1 MRKFWIILLAM
12 FVMIVMMM
20 CGADAYA
27 AAPELDYG
35 RNELEDALPDSV
47 LDYLRD
53 EQITPEAPRTF
64 SFTEALGSLL
74 ELLKSKA
81 TAPLRMLCGLCG
93 VVLFCALAESIA
105 DTGSLKGVFSVV
117 GVLCG
122 AGIAA
127 ASMYGLLTDSLAAIS
142 AAATFMLVFIPVLTG
157 ISAALG
163 HTLTAAAMNSAI
175 LACTQLFSQLAANF
189 LAPLCGAILGVSTAG
204 AVHPQ
209 LKLDKLGE
217 LIKKFVMWGLTLVMT
232 VFMGV
237 LSLQTAV
244 SAASDN
250 AAIKTAKFMV
260 SQGIPIIGGTV
271 SDAVNTLR
279 GGLSILKSGVGV
291 YGIIAAAVIIV
302 PVLASLFCYR
312 IATALAEAM
321 AEMFGLKELTALLK
335 SCGAVVTIITAITFS
350 VLLLNTVAAI
360 ITLCMTSNVG

>member
-1 MRKFWIILLAM
+1 MRKLFSILAAVTIML
-12 FVMIVMMM
+12 F
-20 CGADAYA
+20 CGVTAFA
-27 AAPELDYG
+27 AAPDEFDYG
-35 RNELEDALPDSV
+35 RDRLESALPDDV
-47 LDYLRD
+47 LDYLES
-53 EQITPEAPRTF
+53 EQITPETPRVF
-64 SFTEALGSLL
+64 SFTETLGGLL
-74 ELLKSKA
+74 ELLRSKA
-81 TAPLRMLCGLCG
+81 TGPLRMLCGLCG

-105 DTGSLKGVFSVV
+105 DTGNLKGVFSVV

-127 ASMYGLLTDSLAAIS
+127 AAMYDVLGNSLTAIS
-142 AAATFMLVFIPVLTG
+142 AAANFMLVFIPVLTG

-163 HTLTAAAMNSAI
+163 HTLTAAAVNSAI
-175 LACTQLFSQLAANF
+175 LGCTQLFSQLAANF

-260 SQGIPIIGGTV
+260 SQGVPIIGGTV

-279 GGLSILKSGVGV
+279 SGLGILKSGVGV

-302 PVLASLFCYR
+302 PVLASLLCYW
-312 IATALAEAM
+312 IATALAEAL

-350 VLLLNTVAAI
+350 VLIINTVAAI
-360 ITLCMTSNVG
+360 ITLCMTGNAA

>member
-1 MRKFWIILLAM
+1 MRKFFAVLTALLAM
-12 FVMIVMMM
+12 IL
-20 CGADAYA
+20 CGTTA
-27 AAPELDYG
+27 AADIVEDFDYG
-35 RNELEDALPDSV
+35 RDRLESALPDDV
-47 LDYLRD
+47 LDYLED
-53 EQITPEAPRTF
+53 EQITPDTPRTF
-64 SFTEALGSLL
+64 SFSEALNNFW
-74 ELLKSKA
+74 ELMKSKA
-81 TAPLRMLCGLCG
+81 VNPLRVLCGLCG
-93 VVLFCALAESIA
+93 VVLFSAFAESVA

-127 ASMYGLLTDSLAAIS
+127 AAMYDLLESSLTAIS
-142 AAATFMLVFIPVLTG
+142 AAANFMLVFIPVLTG

-163 HTLTAAAMNSAI
+163 HTLTAAAVNSAI
-175 LACTQLFSQLAANF
+175 LGCTQLFSQLSANF

-232 VFMGV
+232 IFMGV

-244 SAASDN
+244 SAATDN

-260 SQGIPIIGGTV
+260 SQGVPIIGGTV
-271 SDAVNTLR
+271 SDAVNTLQS
-279 GGLSILKSGVGV
+279 GLGILKSGVGV
-291 YGIIAAAVIIV
+291 YGMIAAAVIIV
-302 PVLASLFCYR
+302 PVLASLFCYK
-312 IATALAEAM
+312 IAVVLAEAL
-321 AEMFGLKELTALLK
+321 AEMFGLKELAALLK

-360 ITLCMTSNVG
+360 ITLCMTGNSG

>member
-1 MRKFWIILLAM
+1 MRKFFAVLTALMAM
-12 FVMIVMMM
+12 LF
-20 CGADAYA
+20 CGINAA
-27 AAPELDYG
+27 AAPDDFDYG
-35 RNELEDALPDSV
+35 RDRLEDALPEDA
-47 LDYLRD
+47 LGYLES

-64 SFTEALGSLL
+64 SFSEALGGLL
-74 ELLKSKA
+74 ELLRSKA
-81 TAPLRMLCGLCG
+81 TEPLRMLCGLCG
-93 VVLFCALAESIA
+93 VVLFCALAESVA
-105 DTGSLKGVFSVV
+105 DTGNLKGVFSAV

-127 ASMYGLLTDSLAAIS
+127 AAMYDILGSSLTAIT
-142 AAATFMLVFIPVLTG
+142 AAANFMLVFIPVLTG

-163 HTLTAAAMNSAI
+163 HTLTAAAVNSAI
-175 LACTQLFSQLAANF
+175 LGCTQLFSQLAANF

-244 SAASDN
+244 SAATDN

-260 SQGIPIIGGTV
+260 SQGVPIIGGTV
-271 SDAVNTLR
+271 SDAVNTLQS
-279 GGLSILKSGVGV
+279 GLGVLKSGVGV
-291 YGIIAAAVIIV
+291 YGITAAAVIIV
-302 PVLASLFCYR
+302 PVLASLLCYR
-312 IATALAEAM
+312 IAAALAETL

-335 SCGAVVTIITAITFS
+335 SCGAAVTIITAITFS
-350 VLLLNTVAAI
+350 VLLLNTIAAV
-360 ITLCMTSNVG
+360 ITLCMTGNVG

>member
-1 MRKFWIILLAM
+1 MKIFRKFFAALAVLSAM
-12 FVMIVMMM
+12 FF
-20 CGADAYA
+20 CGANAFAVVPDDF
-27 AAPELDYG
+27 DYG
-35 RNELEDALPDSV
+35 RDGLESALPDEARE
-47 LDYLRD
+47 YL
-53 EQITPEAPRTF
+53 EAEGITPEAPRTF
-64 SFTEALGSLL
+64 SFAEALSGFW
-74 ELLKSKA
+74 ELMKTQSTK
-81 TAPLRMLCGLCG
+81 PLRMLCGLCG

-105 DTGSLKGVFSVV
+105 DAGSLKGVFSVV

-127 ASMYGLLTDSLAAIS
+127 AAMYDLLGSSLTEIS
-142 AAATFMLVFIPVLTG
+142 AAANFMLVFIPVLTG
-157 ISAALG
+157 LSAALG
-163 HTLTAAAMNSAI
+163 HTLTAAAVNSAI

-189 LAPLCGAILGVSTAG
+189 LAPFCGAILGVSTAG

-260 SQGIPIIGGTV
+260 SQGVPIIGGTI
-271 SDAVNTLR
+271 SDSVNTLQS
-279 GGLSILKSGVGV
+279 GLSILKSGVGV

-302 PVLASLFCYR
+302 PVLASLLCYR
-312 IATALAEAM
+312 IAAAVSEAL
-321 AEMFGLKELTALLK
+321 AEMFGLKELAALLK
-335 SCGAVVTIITAITFS
+335 SCGAVMTIVTAITFS
-350 VLLLNTVAAI
+350 VLLLNTIAAI
-360 ITLCMTSNVG
+360 ITLHMTGSY

>member
-1 MRKFWIILLAM
+1 MRKFWTLFLAL
-12 FVMIVMMM
+12 FFMIT
-20 CGADAYA
+20 CSITASA
-27 AAPELDYG
+27 AAPDDFDYG
-35 RNELEDALPDSV
+35 RDRLESALPDDV
-47 LDYLRD
+47 LDYLES
-53 EQITPEAPRTF
+53 EQITPESPRIL

-74 ELLKSKA
+74 ELLRSKA
-81 TAPLRMLCGLCG
+81 TMPLRMLCGLCG

-127 ASMYGLLTDSLAAIS
+127 AAMYDILESSLTAIG
-142 AAATFMLVFIPVLTG
+142 AAANFMLVFIPVLTG

-163 HTLTAAAMNSAI
+163 HTLTAAAVNSAI
-175 LACTQLFSQLAANF
+175 LGCTQLFSLLAANF

-209 LKLDKLGE
+209 LKLEKLGE
-217 LIKKFVMWGLTLVMT
+217 LIKKFVMLGLTLVMT

-250 AAIKTAKFMV
+250 AAIKAAKFMV
-260 SQGIPIIGGTV
+260 SQGVPIIGGTI
-271 SDAVNTLR
+271 SDAVNTLQS
-279 GGLSILKSGVGV
+279 GLGILKSGVGV
-291 YGIIAAAVIIV
+291 YGIIAAGVIIV
-302 PVLASLFCYR
+302 PVLASLLCYR
-312 IATALAEAM
+312 IAAALAEAL

-350 VLLLNTVAAI
+350 VLLLNTIAAT
-360 ITLCMTSNVG
+360 ITLYMTGNAV

>member
-1 MRKFWIILLAM
+1 MRKFLTILLAL
-12 FVMIVMMM
+12 FVMIA
-20 CGADAYA
+20 CGAYAYA
-27 AAPELDYG
+27 DEDFDYG
-35 RNELEDALPDSV
+35 RDGLESALPDDV
-47 LDYLRD
+47 LGYLES
-53 EQITPEAPRTF
+53 EQISPELPRVF
-64 SFTEALGSLL
+64 SFSEALGELW

-93 VVLFCALAESIA
+93 VVLFAALAESVA

-117 GVLCG
+117 SVLCG

-127 ASMYGLLTDSLAAIS
+127 SSMYGLLNDSLTAIT
-142 AAATFMLVFIPVLTG
+142 AAASFMVVFIPVLTG

-163 HTLTAAAMNSAI
+163 HTLTATAVNSAI

-217 LIKKFVMWGLTLVMT
+217 LIKKLVIWGLTLVMT

-260 SQGIPIIGGTV
+260 SQGVPIIGGTV
-271 SDAVNTLR
+271 SDAVNTL
-279 GGLSILKSGVGV
+279 GSGLSILKSGVGV
-291 YGIIAAAVIIV
+291 YGIIAVAVIIL
-302 PVLASLFCYR
+302 PVLASLLCYR
-312 IATALAEAM
+312 IAAALAEAM

-335 SCGAVVTIITAITFS
+335 SCGAVITIITAITFS

-360 ITLCMTSNVG
+360 ITLVMTGSS

>member
-1 MRKFWIILLAM
+1 M
-12 FVMIVMMM
+12 
-20 CGADAYA
+20 
-27 AAPELDYG
+27 
-35 RNELEDALPDSV
+35 PDNA
-47 LDYLRD
+47 LDYLES
-53 EQITPEAPRTF
+53 EQITPETPRVF
-64 SFTEALGSLL
+64 SFTEALGGFLDLL
-74 ELLKSKA
+74 RSKA
-81 TAPLRMLCGLCG
+81 TAPLKMLCGLCG
-93 VVLFCALAESIA
+93 VVLFCALAESVA

-127 ASMYGLLTDSLAAIS
+127 AAMYDVLGSSLTAIS
-142 AAATFMLVFIPVLTG
+142 AAANFMLVFIPVLTG

-163 HTLTAAAMNSAI
+163 HTLTAAAVNSAI

-189 LAPLCGAILGVSTAG
+189 LAPLCGAILGISTAG
-204 AVHPQ
+204 AIHPQ

-237 LSLQTAV
+237 LTLQTAV

-250 AAIKTAKFMV
+250 AAIKAAKFMV

-271 SDAVNTLR
+271 SDAVNTLQS
-279 GGLSILKSGVGV
+279 GLGILKSGVGV

-302 PVLASLFCYR
+302 PVLASLLCYR
-312 IATALAEAM
+312 IATALAEAL
-321 AEMFGLKELTALLK
+321 AEMFGLKELAALLK

-350 VLLLNTVAAI
+350 VLILNTVAAI
-360 ITLCMTSNVG
+360 LTLCMTGNTA

>member
-1 MRKFWIILLAM
+1 MRKFFAVLTALLAM
-12 FVMIVMMM
+12 LF
-20 CGADAYA
+20 CGAYASADA
-27 AAPELDYG
+27 PDDFDYG
-35 RNELEDALPDSV
+35 RDRLEDALPDDV
-47 LDYLRD
+47 LDYLESER
-53 EQITPEAPRTF
+53 ISPETPRTF

-74 ELLKSKA
+74 ELLRSKA
-81 TAPLRMLCGLCG
+81 TGPLRMLCGLCG
-93 VVLFCALAESIA
+93 VVLFCALAESVA
-105 DTGSLKGVFSVV
+105 DTGNLKGVFSAV

-127 ASMYGLLTDSLAAIS
+127 AAMYDLLGSSLTAIG
-142 AAATFMLVFIPVLTG
+142 AATNFMLVFIPVLTG

-163 HTLTAAAMNSAI
+163 HTLTAAAVNSAI
-175 LACTQLFSQLAANF
+175 LGCTQLFSLLAANF

-237 LSLQTAV
+237 LTLQTAV

-250 AAIKTAKFMV
+250 AAIKAAKFMV
-260 SQGIPIIGGTV
+260 SQGVPIIGGTV
-271 SDAVNTLR
+271 SDAVNTLKS
-279 GGLSILKSGVGV
+279 GLSVLKSGVGV

-302 PVLASLFCYR
+302 PVLASLLCYR
-312 IATALAEAM
+312 IATALAEAL

-350 VLLLNTVAAI
+350 VLLLNTIAAV
-360 ITLCMTSNVG
+360 ITLCMTGNAA